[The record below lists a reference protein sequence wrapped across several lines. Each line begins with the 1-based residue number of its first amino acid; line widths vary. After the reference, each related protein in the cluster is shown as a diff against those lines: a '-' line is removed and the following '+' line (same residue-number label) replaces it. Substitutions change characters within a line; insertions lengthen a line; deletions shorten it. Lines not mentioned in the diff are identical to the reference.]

1 MVPMAAAVGLSLTP
15 SRYVAARA
23 AGGVVLA
30 IAANVARQAA
40 VATRKRQAPQ
50 AMLELLRKE
59 GAGDVTREQVCMDAC
74 YSRKC
79 PRLGAAISIGEC
91 KGSLLVVCGDWLGV
105 TGPVSTGCEK
115 SMVHENKRIGL

>member
-1 MVPMAAAVGLSLTP
+1 MVPLAAAVGLSLTP

-50 AMLELLRKE
+50 AMLELVRTE
-59 GAGDVTREQVCMDAC
+59 GAGDVTREQV
-74 YSRKC
+74 
-79 PRLGAAISIGEC
+79 
-91 KGSLLVVCGDWLGV
+91 SLRFVRRFDVFLASG
-105 TGPVSTGCEK
+105 GP
-115 SMVHENKRIGL
+115 